1 MKRFII
7 IAASLIFPIAAL
19 AQPSTHAAVDLTT
32 ITVSGTGKVTL
43 TPDRFSF
50 TVGVQTMAPTVE
62 QAVNENNAKIAA
74 VIAALKKAGASDA
87 EIRTSNFS
95 VWPQQDYREGQTP
108 RITGY
113 QVMNNV
119 TVRRDK
125 VSDAGRLLQ
134 IAVTA
139 GVNQA
144 SNLNFE
150 VSDPARGRER
160 GLKAAF
166 EDARSKASVLAQVS
180 GRALGPALA
189 ISEGGGAPVYPYPQ
203 QRNMAMKEA
212 AVSDVTVE
220 PGTQEAMFTVSV
232 VFSVK

>member
-1 MKRFII
+1 MKRFITLL
-7 IAASLIFPIAAL
+7 ASTLLATAAL
-19 AQPSTHAAVDLTT
+19 AQPAMDSGGWPST
-32 ITVSGTGKVTL
+32 ITVNGTGKVTL

-62 QAVNENNAKIAA
+62 QAVNENNTKIAA
-74 VIAALKKAGASDA
+74 VIAALKKAGAGEGD
-87 EIRTSNFS
+87 IRTSNFS

-108 RITGY
+108 RILGY

-125 VSDAGRLLQ
+125 IADAGRLLQ
-134 IAVTA
+134 VAVTA

-150 VSDPARGRER
+150 VSDPARGRDK

-166 EDARSKASVLAQVS
+166 EDARSKAMALAQAS
-180 GRALGPALA
+180 GKTLGPVMSM
-189 ISEGGGAPVYPYPQ
+189 SEGSAAPVYPYPQ
-203 QRNMAMKEA
+203 VRAMAKSEM
-212 AVSDVTVE
+212 AVSDVPVD
-220 PGTQEAMFTVSV
+220 PGTQEASFTVTV
-232 VFSVK
+232 VFSTK

>member
-1 MKRFII
+1 MKRFIT
-7 IAASLIFPIAAL
+7 IAVSLIFSIAAL
-19 AQPSTHAAVDLTT
+19 AQPSTQPAADLTT

-125 VSDAGRLLQ
+125 VSDAGKLLQ

-166 EDARSKASVLAQVS
+166 DDARSKASVLAQVS
-180 GRALGPALA
+180 GRVLGPALA
-189 ISEGGGAPVYPYPQ
+189 ISEGGSAPVYPYPQ

-212 AVSDVTVE
+212 AVSDVSVE
-220 PGTQEAMFTVSV
+220 PGTQEAIFTVSV